1 MTYENFKQEI
11 ISKDES
17 VSSKDVKSFTI
28 KYALMLFLSAFSI
41 SFVISSIIG
50 NGFSVIFM
58 VLTLFLYIWR
68 FDILVESH
76 EYFLKLNKLVKFW
89 WLITLL
95 VVISCILT
103 VLFVL

>member
-1 MTYENFKQEI
+1 MTYENFKQEV
-11 ISKDES
+11 ISKDDS
-17 VSSKDVKSFTI
+17 VSGKDVKVFTI

-58 VLTLFLYIWR
+58 ILTLFLYIWS

-76 EYFLKLNKLVKFW
+76 DCFLKLNKLVKFW
-89 WLITLL
+89 WLVTLL